1 MFSGHAALGWAL
13 LVCQLIPSDALARSR
28 HIDAEAGDVRLSFL
42 SAPENQAQ
50 QAAEEPSRAM
60 PQEDNQNYDGTWT
73 FTGADCPNTG
83 AVSARIIGGKIFV
96 RQVDPDD
103 TLHSVR
109 AGNGSASV
117 ELPDRAPKSPS
128 GDFRPDCRVF

>member
-1 MFSGHAALGWAL
+1 
-13 LVCQLIPSDALARSR
+13 
-28 HIDAEAGDVRLSFL
+28 
-42 SAPENQAQ
+42 
-50 QAAEEPSRAM
+50 M
-60 PQEDNQNYDGTWT
+60 PQEDNQNYDGTWM

-117 ELPDRAPKSPS
+117 ELPDRAPKRAEVDSLDHAQVRRSPLFACANRLLQVHIQFFLS
-128 GDFRPDCRVF
+128 GFACTRTLS

>member
-1 MFSGHAALGWAL
+1 L

-28 HIDAEAGDVRLSFL
+28 HIDAEAGDVRFSFL

-60 PQEDNQNYDGTWT
+60 PQENNQNYDGTWT

-83 AVSARIIGGKIFV
+83 AVSARIIGEKVFV
-96 RQVDPDD
+96 RQVDPDG
-103 TLHSVR
+103 TLHSVGLEMAR
-109 AGNGSASV
+109 HWSNYPIAHLR
-117 ELPDRAPKSPS
+117 ERKLIPS
-128 GDFRPDCRVF
+128 TTRRCEGRGCLLA